1 MAATLARVPEPL
13 AALTNGLHA
22 DYARITGLH
31 ETGRIAS
38 PVTPGPDP
46 VFRSMKPHDTR
57 RFDVLRPRLV
67 ALLVVVGAVLLV
79 PAPASAAAP
88 CWKRLINDWYDGRID
103 QAYPVKCY
111 RQAIKNLP
119 EDVKAYSSAREDI
132 RRALLAA
139 FRSKGGG
146 KKGGSGKGGTPNVPG
161 PNVLVKPERR
171 PKVDSGVAGQ
181 SLASGADRRDARG
194 GGPLGTLFDALAPGN
209 ADSVPLPLI
218 VLAALAMLLLAAA
231 GAGLVTRRFQTRRVP
246 AEPPSDTDPPPAF
259 WPLSPRLRR

>member
-1 MAATLARVPEPL
+1 
-13 AALTNGLHA
+13 
-22 DYARITGLH
+22 
-31 ETGRIAS
+31 
-38 PVTPGPDP
+38 
-46 VFRSMKPHDTR
+46 MKPHDTS

-67 ALLVVVGAVLLV
+67 ALIVVAAAAVLLV
-79 PAPASAAAP
+79 PTPASAAAP

-139 FRSKGGG
+139 FRAKGGG
-146 KKGGSGKGGTPNVPG
+146 KNGGSGKGGTPNVPG
-161 PNVLVKPERR
+161 PNVLVKPERGPR
-171 PKVDSGVAGQ
+171 ANSGIAGEAV
-181 SLASGADRRDARG
+181 ASGAKDPRDARG

-231 GAGLVTRRFQTRRVP
+231 GAGLVTRRFQARHAP
-246 AEPPSDTDPPPAF
+246 ADAPPDADPPPSF